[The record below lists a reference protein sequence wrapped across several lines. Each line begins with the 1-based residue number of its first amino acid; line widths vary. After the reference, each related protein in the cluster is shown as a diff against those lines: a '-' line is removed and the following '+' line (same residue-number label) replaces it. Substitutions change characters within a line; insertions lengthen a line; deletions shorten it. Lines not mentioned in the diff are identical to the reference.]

1 MPLPP
6 MLACNRQAMQDG
18 LDHPHTG
25 TTVSSMT
32 SRLFS
37 MRDQVA
43 LVTGAGGGLG
53 QSIATVY
60 AEHGADLVLTDR
72 HPSLLEPV
80 AEKCRAAGGRVQC
93 LVADLGQPGQVQTLA
108 REAHAA
114 FGRVDVLVCN
124 AGMGAK
130 PQPLHQIGEADW
142 AAVLQVNLASAHALT
157 SCLVPAMAQRGH
169 GSVILMASIA
179 GLRGN
184 QSIGLYGLSKAALAQ
199 LARNLAVEWGPR
211 GVRANAIAPGLIRTP
226 LGEELF
232 RNEAFM
238 TRRLAA
244 TPLRRVG
251 EPHEVAG
258 VAVLLASEAGAFI
271 TGQTLVV
278 DGGTLIS
285 DGS

>member
-1 MPLPP
+1 
-6 MLACNRQAMQDG
+6 
-18 LDHPHTG
+18 
-25 TTVSSMT
+25 MT
-32 SRLFS
+32 SQLFNL
-37 MRDQVA
+37 RDRVA
-43 LVTGAGGGLG
+43 LITGAAGGLG
-53 QSIATVY
+53 QAIAVAY

-72 HPSLLEPV
+72 QGSMLESV
-80 AEKCRAAGGRVQC
+80 AERCRAAGVRVHC
-93 LVADLGQPGQVQTLA
+93 LMADLAQPKQVRALA
-108 REAHAA
+108 EGAQAA

-124 AGMGAK
+124 AGMGGQ
-130 PQPLHQIGEADW
+130 PQPLHLVGEDEW

-157 SCLVPAMAQRGH
+157 TGLVPAMAERGH

-184 QSIGLYGLSKAALAQ
+184 KAIGMYGLSKAALAQ

-226 LGEELF
+226 LGDELF

-258 VAVLLASEAGAFI
+258 VAVLLASDAGAFI
-271 TGQTLVV
+271 TGQTVVV

-285 DGS
+285 DGG